1 MYCTHPQPNT
11 NAPLAARYNVSHGS
25 LALLAVGGQQ
35 AADYDA
41 RALVVR
47 ALERATWNDEQDFE
61 ARYPA

>member
-1 MYCTHPQPNT
+1 M
-11 NAPLAARYNVSHGS
+11 LAALCVFGV
-25 LALLAVGGQQ
+25 ALLAVGGQQ

-47 ALERATWNDEQDFE
+47 ALEQATWNEEQDFE